1 MMTGLLFISNTPEL
15 ILQGYVEMTKGERT
29 KSKIVEEASRLF
41 RTQGFS
47 ATGLKQIIEESGTP
61 RGSLYYHFPGGKEE
75 LAREVV
81 EQHTEEVVAQMR
93 RAFKETSSAMEGL
106 ARLLD
111 EFATQADLGECES
124 GCPVMAISV
133 EAASVSPELRDA
145 ARQAFERWR
154 SLLTAHLVVEGFPD
168 KEASALARSLVS
180 MLEGAQILARAYGD
194 GGPIRDLRSSLGRL
208 LPT

>member
-1 MMTGLLFISNTPEL
+1 MK
-15 ILQGYVEMTKGERT
+15 KGERT

-47 ATGLKQIIEESGTP
+47 ATGLKQIIDESETP

-75 LAREVV
+75 LAKEVI

-93 RAFKETSSAMEGL
+93 RALKESSGAADGL

-111 EFATQADLGECES
+111 EFAAQADLGECES

-133 EAASVSPELRDA
+133 EAASVSPELRDT
-145 ARQAFERWR
+145 ARQAYERWR
-154 SLLTAHLVVEGFPD
+154 SLLAAHLMVAGFPD
-168 KEASALARSLVS
+168 KEASALARSMVC
-180 MLEGAQILARAYGD
+180 MLEGSLIMARAYGD
-194 GGPIRDLRSSLGRL
+194 GGPIRDLKASLGHL
-208 LPT
+208 LPNQ